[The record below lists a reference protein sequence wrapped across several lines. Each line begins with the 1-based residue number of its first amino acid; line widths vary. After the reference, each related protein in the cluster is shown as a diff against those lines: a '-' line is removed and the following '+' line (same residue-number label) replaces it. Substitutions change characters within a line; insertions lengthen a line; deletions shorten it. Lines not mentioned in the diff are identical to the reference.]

1 MTGGAVG
8 EGRWLIGSLQG
19 TVFSRAAAD
28 SVDGLTHVMILH
40 PIACAIAFLAFAL
53 SLGAGVVG
61 SVLGALVAFVAW
73 VLTVVV
79 MAIDFSL
86 FGVSFSRFCP
96 IPSTKHAHRCN
107 RRSKITST
115 SRTKALMRTT
125 RSACG
130 HVLQPW
136 CCCSSACSLYS
147 LRASVRGRRR
157 RGLALGGT
165 VTRPVLMV
173 GWAMMA
179 MRLRRPR
186 RLGETGGSDQG
197 EGLVRP
203 FWVFERFGKIPVMQ
217 ARCLELLLGVLA

>member
-1 MTGGAVG
+1 MAD
-8 EGRWLIGSLQG
+8 SNLQG

-61 SVLGALVAFVAW
+61 SILGALVAFVAW

-86 FGVSFSRFCP
+86 FGVSFCFLWSNSL
-96 IPSTKHAHRCN
+96 STGYADHGN
-107 RRSKITST
+107 RLSKTTST
-115 SRTKALMRTT
+115 SRTKALMPTT

-130 HVLQPW
+130 PVLQPW
-136 CCCSSACSLYS
+136 CCCSSACLLYS
-147 LRASVRGRRR
+147 SRASVRGRRR
-157 RGLALGGT
+157 GGRALEDT
-165 VTRPVLMV
+165 VTRPVLIV

-186 RLGETGGSDQG
+186 GLGGTGGSD
-197 EGLVRP
+197 
-203 FWVFERFGKIPVMQ
+203 
-217 ARCLELLLGVLA
+217 